1 MFAAVFS
8 LTLLGG
14 ALGLL
19 LAVAAQRLKVNDH
32 PLAAEIEA
40 LLPGSQCGQCGYLG
54 CGAGAV
60 AIAAGE
66 APVTLCPP
74 GGRVLAQQLASK
86 LGIELDLSQIADGSP
101 MVAVSREDI
110 CTGCTR
116 CRKVCPTDAILGAP
130 RQLHVIIHDACT
142 GCGRCVAVCPTES
155 LALHP
160 VAVTLETWYW
170 SKPQLSI

>member
-1 MFAAVFS
+1 MLAAVFS
-8 LTLLGG
+8 LTVLAG
-14 ALGLL
+14 ALGFL
-19 LAVAAQRLKVNDH
+19 LAVTAQRLRVAED

-40 LLPGSQCGQCGYLG
+40 LLPGSQCGQCGYPG

-74 GGRVLAQQLASK
+74 GGRTLAEQLASK
-86 LGIELDLSQIADGSP
+86 LGVELDPCDARDSSP
-101 MVAVSREDI
+101 MVAAAREDI

-116 CRKVCPTDAILGAP
+116 CRKICPTDAILGAP
-130 RQLHVIIHDACT
+130 RQLHVVIRDACT
-142 GCGRCVAVCPTES
+142 GCGKCIEVCPTES

-160 VAVTLETWYW
+160 IAITIDAWYW
-170 SKPQLSI
+170 PKPQLSV